1 MTGYEASILT
11 PPEPRVTECPYPG
24 LHHIGC
30 GGRDFACADITTCDI
45 YAEDARCNAA
55 DAAHDARKE
64 DGL

>member
-11 PPEPRVTECPYPG
+11 PPEPRVTECVDEYARES
-24 LHHIGC
+24 GC
-30 GGRDFACADITTCDI
+30 RAFCDHYRICDI

-55 DAAHDARKE
+55 DAAYDARKD